1 MVGVWDD
8 VYTFAGLNDTNR
20 KERAAMTDPD
30 PAAADPLT
38 TAPEQA
44 DPRLARSRNRLL
56 DAASHLLSTGGV
68 EAVTVE
74 AVTRVS
80 KVARATLYRHFGST
94 TQLLAA
100 TFERLLP
107 QVDTPTSTGPVRERL
122 VALLTT
128 QADLIQQ
135 APVQMTTLSWLAM
148 GSIGEDHPDP
158 AAVTSLRARVI
169 EQYRHPFDQI
179 LTSPQARA
187 MLGELDTTFAIIE
200 LIGPIVFARLT
211 GLRTIDHDDCT
222 RLVDNFLTAHRTP
235 TPADTAIDIATP

>member
-1 MVGVWDD
+1 
-8 VYTFAGLNDTNR
+8 
-20 KERAAMTDPD
+20 MTDPG
-30 PAAADPLT
+30 PAATDPL
-38 TAPEQA
+38 AADDEQA
-44 DPRLARSRNRLL
+44 DPRLARSHNRLL
-56 DAASHLLSTGGV
+56 DAATHLLSTGGV

-107 QVDTPTSTGPVRERL
+107 QVDTPTGTGPVRERL
-122 VALLTT
+122 LALLAS
-128 QADLIQQ
+128 QADLIEQ
-135 APVQMTTLSWLAM
+135 APVQMTTLAWLAM

-179 LTSPQARA
+179 LTSPEARA

-200 LIGPIVFARLT
+200 LLGPIVFARLT
-211 GLRTIDHDDCT
+211 GLRSIDHDDCT

>member
-1 MVGVWDD
+1 
-8 VYTFAGLNDTNR
+8 
-20 KERAAMTDPD
+20 MTDPD
-30 PAAADPLT
+30 PAATGPLT
-38 TAPEQA
+38 TAEEQA

-56 DAASHLLSTGGV
+56 DAATHLLSTGGV

-107 QVDTPTSTGPVRERL
+107 HVDTDHDTTDTASVRERL
-122 VALLTT
+122 IALLTS
-128 QADLIQQ
+128 QADLIEQ
-135 APVQMTTLSWLAM
+135 APVQMTTLAWLAM

-158 AAVTSLRARVI
+158 AAVTSLRTRVI

-179 LTSPQARA
+179 LTSPQART
-187 MLGELDTTFAIIE
+187 MLGELDTTFAILE

-222 RLVDNFLTAHRTP
+222 RLVDNFLTTHRTDAP
-235 TPADTAIDIATP
+235 